1 MYRAEDKE
9 RDQSY
14 FLFST
19 TQSQPDYLRFPLGL
33 INKSETRNIANKLT
47 TMLQQSR

>member
-14 FLFST
+14 FCFTT
-19 TQSQPDYLRFPLGL
+19 TQKQLDFLRFPLGS
-33 INKSETRNIANKLT
+33 INKNETRKIATN
-47 TMLQQSR
+47 